1 VSVLCT
7 CHSHRLNPKNP
18 LFSCCKL
25 DCGTTIYIIISS
37 PLPLFLYLYLRVM
50 LSSQSKERA
59 RRWAKNLECPVDENA
74 EYQNTFW
81 CNRDL
86 IPIPYDRR
94 TWTWQGFAGYW
105 IITGINTTA
114 WTSGSS
120 LLALGLS
127 VGQAMGVIVGVAL
140 ITGMLAVAAGW
151 MGSHKYIGFTVLS
164 RSSWGMRGGFW
175 PVLNRIMTASIWLG
189 IQAYWGGQSVKIVL
203 GALIGPRFVGMRN
216 TLPLGAH
223 VDTSSLVSFFVF
235 LAIFAPTLMVSPER
249 LQIPF
254 RVTFIMITSTM
265 IGMLIW
271 ALCAAHGAGPL
282 IHTGSSQSR
291 SRLSWN
297 IVYGL
302 QAILGSYGS
311 GCLGQSDW
319 TRYAC
324 SPNAALFGQ
333 AVAAPLTICLT
344 ALCGLLITSAT
355 ATLYG
360 EILWNPLV
368 LLLAI
373 QERPMSAAA
382 RAGTFF
388 AGLGFL
394 TSQLALCIVLNC
406 VSGGMDIAALYPR
419 YINIRRGSCLL
430 AILAVATCPW
440 NFVTQ
445 ATTFITV
452 LSGWSVFLSPMT
464 GILISDY
471 FLVRY
476 QDIRIQ
482 HLYIGDSDS
491 EYWYWRGFNWRAFAA
506 WVMGIW
512 PLLPGFVRQIRG
524 RSNGSGW
531 DHLYDL
537 SYFFGF
543 LMALLVHWGLSVV
556 VPDGTQRGIAVREKG
571 STEDAF

>member
-1 VSVLCT
+1 
-7 CHSHRLNPKNP
+7 
-18 LFSCCKL
+18 
-25 DCGTTIYIIISS
+25 
-37 PLPLFLYLYLRVM
+37 M
-50 LSSQSKERA
+50 LSPQFEDRA
-59 RRWAKNLECPVDENA
+59 RRWAKSIECTVDENA
-74 EYQNTFW
+74 DYKNTFW

-105 IITGINTTA
+105 VITGINTTA

-164 RSSWGMRGGFW
+164 RSLWGMRGGFW

-235 LAIFAPTLMVSPER
+235 LAIFTPTLMVSPER
-249 LQIPF
+249 LQVPF

-271 ALCAAHGAGPL
+271 ALCAAHGTGPL
-282 IHTGSSQSR
+282 VHTGSSQSG

-319 TRYAC
+319 TRYAS

-333 AVAAPLTICLT
+333 AVTAPLTICLT

-406 VSGGMDIAALYPR
+406 VSGGMDIAALCPK

-430 AILAVATCPW
+430 TILAVATCPW

-452 LSGWSVFLSPMT
+452 LSGWSVSLSPMT

-471 FLVRY
+471 FLVRH

-491 EYWYWRGFNWRAFAA
+491 EYWYWGGFNWRASAA

-524 RSNGSGW
+524 TSNGSGW

-543 LMALLVHWGLSVV
+543 LVALLVHWGLFVV
-556 VPDGTQRGIAVREKG
+556 VPDGRQRAMDMEEKRG
-571 STEDAF
+571 TGEAF